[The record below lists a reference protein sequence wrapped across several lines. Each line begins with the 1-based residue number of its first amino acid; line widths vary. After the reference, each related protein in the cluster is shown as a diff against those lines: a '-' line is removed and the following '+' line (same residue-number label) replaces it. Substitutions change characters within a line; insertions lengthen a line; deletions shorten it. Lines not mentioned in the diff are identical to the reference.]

1 MTETA
6 TPAGAPAAPATPT
19 TATATPFLMF
29 HDGKAEE
36 AINFYIALFP
46 GSEALQITKY
56 GKNEVAPE
64 GTVKRATFRVAGLTV
79 MAIDSS
85 VKHDFHFTPSFSL
98 FVECESEEQLKM
110 LAEKLSEG
118 GRVFMPLAA
127 YGFSRQFT
135 WCADK
140 YGVSW
145 QLNWT

>member
-6 TPAGAPAAPATPT
+6 TPAAAAPVTAT
-19 TATATPFLMF
+19 TATPFLMF

-36 AINFYIALFP
+36 AINFYVSLFP
-46 GSEALQITKY
+46 GSEILQLTKY

-85 VKHDFHFTPSFSL
+85 ITHDFNFTPSFSL
-98 FVECESEEQLKM
+98 FVECESEEQLKQ
-110 LAEKLSEG
+110 LSEKLSAG